1 MWPMGFCD
9 MRKWDVYKG
18 LAPQMELK
26 RFLRQQGLIIFGSLV
41 TALGYSL
48 FQVPFDITAGG
59 LSGLAIII
67 NHYTGWWEGVL
78 FFVMNIPLLVLGF
91 YQLGRWRLIASSS
104 LALLVFSAATDFFNH
119 HLPSLLDTY
128 PITDNILMAALYAG
142 VTFGLGNGLIF
153 RAGGSFP
160 GTTILGRI
168 IQRKTGIPLSQT
180 FLYTD
185 AGIVLTAGIVF
196 GWELALLAL
205 ISLFFSGLAADF
217 MLEGTSQ
224 VRTAMIITDHPNEV
238 RKSLM
243 EDLHRGISQWEI
255 QGGYTGAQRTML
267 YCTIYRS
274 QVQDLK
280 YAVSSVDPKA
290 FTVIGVAQQA
300 FGGTSFSK
308 LK

>member
-1 MWPMGFCD
+1 MQW
-9 MRKWDVYKG
+9 
-18 LAPQMELK
+18 APVPAYLSKMQWK
-26 RFLRQQGLIIFGSLV
+26 RGVRQQGLIFLGAVL

-67 NHYTGWWEGVL
+67 NHYTGWWEGLL
-78 FFVMNIPLLVLGF
+78 FLVMNIPLLILGF
-91 YQLGRWRLIASSS
+91 YQLGRWRLIYSAMLS
-104 LALLVFSAATDFFNH
+104 LVVFSFSTDFFVRN
-119 HLPSLLDTY
+119 LPSFFENY

-185 AGIVLTAGIVF
+185 SAIVLTAGLVF
-196 GWELALLAL
+196 NWELALLAL

-217 MLEGTSQ
+217 VLEGSSQ
-224 VRTAMIITDHPNEV
+224 VRSVMIITEYPAQMRNA
-238 RKSLM
+238 LM
-243 EDLHRGISQWEI
+243 EGLNRSVSRWEI
-255 QGGYTGAQRTML
+255 QGDYNGAQRTML
-267 YCTIYRS
+267 YCIIYRS
-274 QVQDLK
+274 QIQELK
-280 YAVSSVDPKA
+280 HLIATTDPQA
-290 FTVIGVAQQA
+290 FTVIGVVQQA
-300 FGGTSFSK
+300 FGGTGFAA
-308 LK
+308 LKS

>member
-1 MWPMGFCD
+1 MQWSKLPAYLNHLQ
-9 MRKWDVYKG
+9 W
-18 LAPQMELK
+18 K
-26 RFLRQQGLIIFGSLV
+26 RIVRQQGLIFLGAVL

-67 NHYTGWWEGVL
+67 NHYTGWWEGLL
-78 FFVMNIPLLVLGF
+78 FLVMNIPLLILGF
-91 YQLGRWRLIASSS
+91 YQLGRWRLIYSAMLS
-104 LALLVFSAATDFFNH
+104 LVVFSFSTDFFVHN
-119 HLPSLLDTY
+119 LPSFFENY

-168 IQRKTGIPLSQT
+168 IQRKTGTPLSQT

-185 AGIVLTAGIVF
+185 SAIVLTAGLVF
-196 GWELALLAL
+196 NWELALLAL

-217 MLEGTSQ
+217 VLEGSSQ
-224 VRTAMIITDHPNEV
+224 VRSVMIITEYPAEM
-238 RKSLM
+238 RKALM
-243 EDLHRGISQWEI
+243 DDLNRGVSHWEI
-255 QGGYTGAQRTML
+255 QGGYTGTQRTML
-267 YCTIYRS
+267 YCIIYRS
-274 QVQDLK
+274 QIQDLK
-280 YAVSSVDPKA
+280 YIIAATDPQA

-300 FGGTSFSK
+300 FGGTGFAS
-308 LK
+308 LKS

>member
-1 MWPMGFCD
+1 MQWSTVPAYLS
-9 MRKWDVYKG
+9 KIQW
-18 LAPQMELK
+18 K
-26 RFLRQQGLIIFGSLV
+26 RGVRQQGLIFLGAVL

-67 NHYTGWWEGVL
+67 NHYTGWWEGLL
-78 FFVMNIPLLVLGF
+78 FLVMNIPLLILGF
-91 YQLGRWRLIASSS
+91 YQLGRWRLIYSAMLS
-104 LALLVFSAATDFFNH
+104 LVVFSFSTDFFVRT
-119 HLPSLLDTY
+119 LPSFFETY

-185 AGIVLTAGIVF
+185 SAIVLTAGLVF
-196 GWELALLAL
+196 NWELALLAL

-217 MLEGTSQ
+217 VLEGSSQ
-224 VRTAMIITDHPNEV
+224 VRSVMIITEYPAQM
-238 RKSLM
+238 RTALM
-243 EDLHRGISQWEI
+243 EGLNRRVTHWEI
-255 QGGYTGAQRTML
+255 RSGYTEAQRTML
-267 YCTIYRS
+267 YCIIYRS
-274 QVQDLK
+274 QIQELK
-280 YAVSSVDPKA
+280 HLIAATDPQA
-290 FTVIGVAQQA
+290 FTVIGVVQQA
-300 FGGTSFSK
+300 FGGTGFAA
-308 LK
+308 LKS

>member
-1 MWPMGFCD
+1 MQWMQSAVVLSTLPWK
-9 MRKWDVYKG
+9 RI
-18 LAPQMELK
+18 LRPQGMI
-26 RFLRQQGLIIFGSLV
+26 FLGAVI

-67 NHYTGWWEGVL
+67 NHYTGWWEGLLFMVL
-78 FFVMNIPLLVLGF
+78 NIPLLILGF
-91 YQLGRWRLIASSS
+91 YQLGRWQLIYSATLSMV
-104 LALLVFSAATDFFNH
+104 VFSVCTDIFVRALPVFFE
-119 HLPSLLDTY
+119 TY

-168 IQRKTGIPLSQT
+168 LQRKTGIPLSQT

-185 AGIVLTAGIVF
+185 SAIVISAGLVF
-196 GWELALLAL
+196 NWELALLAL

-217 MLEGTSQ
+217 VLEGSSQ
-224 VRTAMIITDHPNEV
+224 IRSATIITEYPAEMRNA
-238 RKSLM
+238 LM
-243 EDLHRGISQWEI
+243 QGLSKGVSQWEI
-255 QGGYTGAQRTML
+255 QGGYTGTQRTML
-267 YCTIYRS
+267 YCIIYRS
-274 QVQDLK
+274 QVQELK
-280 YAVSSVDPKA
+280 YIIADTDPQA

-300 FGGTSFSK
+300 FGGTKFAS
-308 LK
+308 LKR

>member
-1 MWPMGFCD
+1 MAPGKIFSLAGIV
-9 MRKWDVYKG
+9 RYKRDVKRA
-18 LAPQMELK
+18 LA
-26 RFLRQQGLIIFGSLV
+26 QQGLIIFGALV

-59 LSGLAIII
+59 LSGLAIIV
-67 NHYTGWWEGVL
+67 NHYTGWWEGAI
-78 FFVMNIPLLVLGF
+78 FFLLNIPLLVLGF
-91 YQLGRWRLIASSS
+91 YQLGRWRLIASAGLS
-104 LALLVFSAATDFFNH
+104 LVVFSMATDFFTF
-119 HLPSLLDTY
+119 HLPDILENY

-168 IQRKTGIPLSQT
+168 IQRRTGIPLSQT

-185 AGIVLTAGIVF
+185 SLIVISAGFVF

-224 VRTAMIITDHPNEV
+224 GRTAMIVTNHPGELQGA
-238 RKSLM
+238 LM
-243 EDLHRGISQWEI
+243 QGLHRGVSQWEI
-255 QGGYTGAQRTML
+255 QEGSTGAQRTML

-274 QVQDLK
+274 QVQELK
-280 YAVSSVDPKA
+280 HIISSADPEA

-300 FGGTSFSK
+300 FGGTRFSSPNR
-308 LK
+308 

>member
-1 MWPMGFCD
+1 
-9 MRKWDVYKG
+9 MRERSIFKRFG
-18 LAPQMELK
+18 PQVHPK
-26 RFLRQQGLIIFGSLV
+26 RFLRRQGLIILGALA

-78 FFVMNIPLLVLGF
+78 FFIMNIPLLVLGF

-104 LALLVFSAATDFFNH
+104 LALLVFSVATDFFNH
-119 HLPSLLDTY
+119 HLPSFLDTY

-185 AGIVLTAGIVF
+185 AGIVLTAGFVF

-224 VRTAMIITDHPNEV
+224 VRTAMIITDHPGEM
-238 RKSLM
+238 RTWLM
-243 EDLHRGISQWEI
+243 EGLRRGVSQWEV

-267 YCTIYRS
+267 YCTIFRS

-280 YAVSSVDPKA
+280 YIVSSVDPKA

-300 FGGTSFSK
+300 FGGTTFSK

>member
-1 MWPMGFCD
+1 MAPGRIFSLA
-9 MRKWDVYKG
+9 G
-18 LAPQMELK
+18 LVGSRRELK
-26 RFLRQQGLIIFGSLV
+26 RLLVQQGLIVLGALV

-48 FQVPFDITAGG
+48 FQVPFNITAGG
-59 LSGLAIII
+59 LSGLAIIV
-67 NHYTGWWEGVL
+67 NHYTGWWEGII
-78 FFVMNIPLLVLGF
+78 FFLLNIPLLVLGF
-91 YQLGRWRLIASSS
+91 YQLGRWRLIASAS
-104 LALLVFSAATDFFNH
+104 LSLVVFSAATDFFNL
-119 HLPSLLDTY
+119 HLPHILETY

-185 AGIVLTAGIVF
+185 SLIVLSAGFVF

-224 VRTAMIITDHPNEV
+224 VRTAMIVTDYPTEL
-238 RKSLM
+238 RQALM
-243 EDLHRGISQWEI
+243 EGLRRGVSQWEI
-255 QGGYTGAQRTML
+255 QGCYTGSQRTML

-274 QVQDLK
+274 QVQELK
-280 YAVSSVDPKA
+280 HIISNADPEA

-300 FGGTSFSK
+300 FGGTKFSA
-308 LK
+308 LKQ